1 MSRVT
6 VHSNSTSLGS
16 GPEGPPPPPK
26 ETPTGKKM
34 TGDGAAPAVTVMV
47 TSTVAL
53 PPFASWASTVT
64 AYSDLL
70 AASKV
75 TPVPTAT
82 WPAPSMSKEEASA
95 PERL

>member
-6 VHSNSTSLGS
+6 VHSKSSALGV
-16 GPEGPPPPPK
+16 GPEGPPPPP
-26 ETPTGKKM
+26 PGGMKM
-34 TGDGAAPAVTVMV
+34 IGGLIGLVETVMV

-64 AYSDLL
+64 AYSDLV

-75 TPVPTAT
+75 TPAPTAI